1 MADAR
6 PEPDLAANPGQAR
19 QLAWPGLGQAW
30 HSPAV
35 LIGILFFSSFMVLY
49 GIMGYYTHYSFI
61 YLFFFGITVL
71 LYKAITRLTL

>member
-35 LIGILFFSSFMVLY
+35 LIGEVYSIFHDIIQTSSF
-49 GIMGYYTHYSFI
+49 
-61 YLFFFGITVL
+61 ITIGL
-71 LYKAITRLTL
+71 